1 MFLPNANNLVELF
14 SDSYRYTRTYHM
26 QLCNLHTIMQ
36 LHANMQLPFLYHD
49 FSQKPLYSFLTPIPI
64 TEIRLKILLRW

>member
-1 MFLPNANNLVELF
+1 M
-14 SDSYRYTRTYHM
+14 RIM

-49 FSQKPLYSFLTPIPI
+49 FSQKPLYIFLIPIPI